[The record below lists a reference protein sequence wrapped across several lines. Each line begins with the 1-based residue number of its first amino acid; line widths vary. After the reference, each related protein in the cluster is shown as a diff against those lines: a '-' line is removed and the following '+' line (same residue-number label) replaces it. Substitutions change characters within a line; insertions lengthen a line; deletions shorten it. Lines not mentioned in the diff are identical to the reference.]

1 MMGGLHIEMATMSMI
16 GDWLEGGG
24 WSDLIAN
31 AQVFTS
37 GTSKALLSA
46 FHVKKSRY
54 AHQVSV
60 ATLHLLLKQAFEKH
74 QININEITFETWV
87 DSARKKSVQF
97 EYFFVVYELELL
109 LLTFVKSIRVADFE
123 MFCDAVEQIIPWMF
137 ALDHVHY
144 SRWLPVFLQDLREL
158 PTRHPRVYK
167 EFCNGKFT
175 VQKTGR
181 KFSSIASDQAH

>member
-158 PTRHPRVYK
+158 PTRHPHVYK